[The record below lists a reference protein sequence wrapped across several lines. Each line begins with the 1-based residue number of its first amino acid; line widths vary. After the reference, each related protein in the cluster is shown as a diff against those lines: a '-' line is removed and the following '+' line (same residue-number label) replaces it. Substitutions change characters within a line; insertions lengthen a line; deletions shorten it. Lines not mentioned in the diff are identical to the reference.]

1 MEEIIKQINA
11 HGFQINNLF
20 QIGDNYWRCNL
31 RDSSGGF
38 FACVNASTAR
48 GALEG
53 ALQKTESG
61 PTNAKKADDF
71 ADILG

>member
-1 MEEIIKQINA
+1 MEDIIHQINA
-11 HGFQINNLF
+11 RGFQVNNLF
-20 QIGDNYWRCNL
+20 QIGDNYWRCNI

-38 FACVNASTAR
+38 FAFANAPTAKEALA
-48 GALEG
+48 GALE
-53 ALQKTESG
+53 KTESG